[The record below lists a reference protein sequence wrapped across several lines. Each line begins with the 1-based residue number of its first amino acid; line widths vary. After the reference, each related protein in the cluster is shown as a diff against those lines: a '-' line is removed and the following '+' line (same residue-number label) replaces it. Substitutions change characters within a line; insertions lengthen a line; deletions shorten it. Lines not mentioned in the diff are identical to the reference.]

1 MNILVTG
8 SAGFIGFHLVRRLL
22 KSDHNLVCLDSL
34 DNYYD
39 VGLKNSRLKLLKKEN
54 KKKNYQFYKINIL
67 NKKKIFNL
75 FRKKKIDIVVH
86 LAAQAGVRYS
96 LKNPGKYIKTN
107 ILGFF
112 NIIEASKKFSIKHF
126 IFASSSSVYGENIKS
141 SFSEKD
147 RINKP
152 LQLYAAT
159 KISDEAISYSYSHL
173 FRMPITALRF
183 FTVYG
188 PWGRPDMALHIFT
201 KKILENK
208 KINIFNNGENSR
220 DFTYVS
226 DVVNAIN
233 NIIKKGLSWTQK
245 NSDKAPFRVFNL
257 GNNKSIT
264 ILNFIK
270 IIEKKLKK
278 KAILLFSPKEKADM
292 TRTSADILKAK
303 KEIDYSPDVT
313 IKYGTNKFV
322 NWYLNY
328 YTKK

>member
-1 MNILVTG
+1 MKLLVTG
-8 SAGFIGFHLVRRLL
+8 SAGFIGSEL
-22 KSDHNLVCLDSL
+22 C
-34 DNYYD
+34 
-39 VGLKNSRLKLLKKEN
+39 LKLLEEGHHVAGIDNHNDYYETNLKEQRLKRQLN
-54 KKKNYQFYKINIL
+54 HPNYKHFRTDICDRDKLDRIFYEEKPE
-67 NKKKIFNL
+67 
-75 FRKKKIDIVVH
+75 RVVH
-86 LAAQAGVRYS
+86 LAAQVGVRYS
-96 LKNPGKYIKTN
+96 TENPLVYIENN
-107 ILGFF
+107 IVGFS
-112 NIIEASKKFSIKHF
+112 NVLEECRHYEVEHLVY
-126 IFASSSSVYGENIKS
+126 ASSSSVYGLSTQVPHSVSQMADHPASI
-141 SFSEKD
+141 
-147 RINKP
+147 
-152 LQLYAAT
+152 YAAT
-159 KISDEAISYSYSHL
+159 KKSNELMAHSYSHL
-173 FRMPITALRF
+173 FNLPTTGLRF

-188 PWGRPDMALHIFT
+188 PWGRPDMAVFKFT

-257 GNNKSIT
+257 GNNKSIS

-278 KAILLFSPKEKADM
+278 KAILLFSPKERADM

-313 IKYGTNKFV
+313 IKYGINKFV